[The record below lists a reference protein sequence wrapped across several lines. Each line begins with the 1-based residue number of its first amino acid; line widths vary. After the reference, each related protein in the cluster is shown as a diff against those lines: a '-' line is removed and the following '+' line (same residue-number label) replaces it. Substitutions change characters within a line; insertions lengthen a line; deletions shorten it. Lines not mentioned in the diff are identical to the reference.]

1 MNHSVNSDQFSY
13 EFDEVQR
20 NRARAIKVLESLPRS
35 TPIRRLTPAD
45 FATKPPPHIIM
56 SESDKAKSL
65 LVARCI
71 KSLGADGPQTTAQ
84 IGHSLRV
91 SCQAIAGVLK
101 DHIGVERDKVSER
114 SKKTGYTQTV
124 TLWMLPEHF
133 IAKINQQNKAMK
145 NESK

>member
-1 MNHSVNSDQFSY
+1 MTHAVNSDQFGY
-13 EFDEVQR
+13 EYAEVQR
-20 NRARAIKVLESLPRS
+20 SRARAFIALGKMQQKE
-35 TPIRRLTPAD
+35 IRKMVPSD
-45 FATKPPPHIIM
+45 FAPKNKPQIMM

-91 SCQAIAGVLK
+91 SCQAIAGALK
-101 DHIGVERDKVSER
+101 DHGGVERDKVSER

-133 IAKINQQNKAMK
+133 TAKINQQHKVMK
-145 NESK
+145 NECK